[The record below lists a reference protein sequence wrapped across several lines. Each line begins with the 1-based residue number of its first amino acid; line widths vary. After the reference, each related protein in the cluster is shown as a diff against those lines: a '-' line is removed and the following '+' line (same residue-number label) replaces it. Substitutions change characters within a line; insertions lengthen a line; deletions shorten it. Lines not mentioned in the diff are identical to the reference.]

1 MRTTTRARLYAGA
14 AMLLATTA
22 AATPAS
28 GQVATDPAPAAQTV
42 PAQGTPV
49 TPEPTPPVDPVQ
61 SGPKPA
67 GTSTPPI
74 ASPDDGQGA
83 DIVVTGTRA
92 SLQRAVE
99 IKREAPG
106 VVDAISS
113 EDLGKFPDTN
123 IAESLQRIPGIA
135 IDRNGGEGQFVTVRG
150 FGPTFNQVL
159 VNGRQVAS
167 ETDGRAFSFDLYP
180 ADLIAGAE
188 VYKSGVSHLPAGGIG
203 ATVNLK
209 TARPLDLKGFRL
221 IANAQGLYDVN
232 SGKVTPELFGLVSD
246 TTDDGRFGALLSV
259 SYQKRRSREEFLDQ
273 NGWLPTIIGQGV
285 NASAIVANPGN
296 VSTIFRP
303 RETANGIREQERE
316 RLNIQGVLQW
326 QATDT
331 LRLTADG
338 FYNKFSVDSKA
349 TLLNTYIGVGANDIT
364 DITLDRNGTVL
375 RETVN
380 SEIGALVRLEGRPT
394 ETKLIGLNADWQ
406 VTPEFRSTLDFAY
419 SNSRADPASRRN
431 TGQAVLGFL
440 SSQIAGGQRYTFDMT
455 SGFPVTTFT
464 PALTSAITN
473 VDAYRLHVAQYG
485 NQTGDGTGGAN
496 TDNGVYSASFDNSYS
511 PSDGGFFKT
520 FSFGVNYTRDRKRVD
535 FIQPNFAAFC
545 QFCGFFQDAPN
556 ALLTPI
562 DLSDTLSGLPSG
574 IQRRFFTFDL
584 DQLIAYQSSP
594 EALAA
599 RDVAKG
605 LPPGTSAAQWER
617 LRTTEGGY
625 VGVRQP
631 ASFGV
636 TETSFSGYANVS
648 IAGTIGAVDWGID
661 TGARLVR
668 TRTEAT
674 GSSSTLLALNQTTPS
689 QYDPTL
695 GAAALVTRSNTYY
708 KLLPNFNLKILPS
721 KEIIVRLAA
730 SQTFARPQLSDLAP
744 RFAFN
749 DLRPGSLTASGGNT
763 ALRPFTSTNLDA
775 SFEYYFNTLSFLTV
789 AAYWKNVEDFI
800 VTTNS
805 VETITVPNGIRVT
818 TGDPAINAAAGTV
831 NFLVSRP
838 VNAEQATVKGVEV
851 GGQLTFDF
859 LPGPLRF
866 FGVSG
871 NANFVSSNA
880 GISTGDNINTIF
892 ALPGLGNTQNAAVF
906 FDNGTLDARVSYSRR
921 GSFLETLVNP
931 KAAVEPIF
939 VAPFQQVDFRINYN
953 TEIGGAAMTF
963 FVGGVNVFNE
973 KIRKY
978 GRYENQFITYRNTG
992 PRYQFGVRARF

>member
-14 AMLLATTA
+14 AMLLAITGAAPAFSQTT
-22 AATPAS
+22 
-28 GQVATDPAPAAQTV
+28 TDPAPAAQTAPV
-42 PAQGTPV
+42 LGTPV
-49 TPEPTPPVDPVQ
+49 TPAPTPPVDPVQ
-61 SGPKPA
+61 SDPKPA
-67 GTSTPPI
+67 GTSTPPV
-74 ASPDDGQGA
+74 AALSEPQGD

-99 IKREAPG
+99 IKRQAPG

-221 IANAQGLYDVN
+221 ITNAQGLYDVN

-246 TTDDGRFGALLSV
+246 TTADGRFGGLLSV

-273 NGWLPTIIGQGV
+273 NGWLPTVIGQGV
-285 NASAIVANPGN
+285 NASAIVANPGR
-296 VSTIFRP
+296 VTTIFRP

-316 RLNIQGVLQW
+316 RLNVQGVLQW

-338 FYNKFSVDSKA
+338 FYNKFNVDSKA
-349 TLLNTYIGVGANDIT
+349 SLLNTYIGVGANDIT
-364 DITLDRNGTVL
+364 DITLDNNGTVL

-380 SEIGALVRLEGRPT
+380 SEVGALVRLEGRPT

-406 VTPEFRSTLDFAY
+406 VTPELRSTLDFAY
-419 SNSRADPASRRN
+419 SNSRADPADRRN

-440 SSQIAGGQRYTFDMT
+440 SSQVPGGQRYTFDMT
-455 SGFPVTTFT
+455 SGFPVTTFNQ
-464 PALTSAITN
+464 ALSSAIVN
-473 VDAYRLHVAQYG
+473 PDAYRLHVAQYG

-496 TDNGVYSASFDNSYS
+496 TDNDVYSASFDNSYT
-511 PSDGGFFKT
+511 PADGGFFKT
-520 FSFGVNYTRDRKRVD
+520 FSFGFNYTRDRKRVD

-556 ALLTPI
+556 GLLQPL
-562 DLSDTLSGLPSG
+562 DLSNTLSGLPAG

-584 DQLIAYQSSP
+584 DDLIAYQSSP
-594 EALAA
+594 QALAA
-599 RDVAKG
+599 RDVSLG
-605 LPPGTSAAQWER
+605 LAPGTSAAQWER

-625 VGVRQP
+625 VGIRQP
-631 ASFGV
+631 ASFAV
-636 TETSFSGYANVS
+636 TEDSIAGYANVS
-648 IAGTIGAVDWGID
+648 LAGNVGAIDWGID

-668 TRTEAT
+668 TRTQAT
-674 GSSSTLLALNQTTPS
+674 GSSSTLLTLNQTTPS

-695 GAAALVTRSNTYY
+695 GAAALVTQRNTYY

-721 KEIIVRLAA
+721 REIIIRLAA

-763 ALRPFTSTNLDA
+763 GLRPFTSTNLDA
-775 SFEYYFNTLSFLTV
+775 SFEYYFNSLSFITV

-805 VETITVPNGIRVT
+805 VEQMRVPNGIRVT
-818 TGDPAINAAAGTV
+818 TADPSINAAAGTV

-838 VNAEQATVKGVEV
+838 VNAEQATVKGVEI
-851 GGQLTFDF
+851 GAQLTFDF
-859 LPGPLRF
+859 LPGALRF

-871 NANFVSSNA
+871 NANFVDSNA
-880 GISTGDNINTIF
+880 GISTGGDINTIF
-892 ALPGLGNTQNAAVF
+892 ALPGLGNTQNAALF
-906 FDNGTLDARVSYSRR
+906 FDNGKLDARISYSRR

-939 VAPFQQVDFRINYN
+939 TAPFQQVDFRVNYN
-953 TEIGGAAMTF
+953 MQIGNAAMTV
-963 FVGGVNVFNE
+963 FVGGVNVLNE

-978 GRYENQFITYRNTG
+978 GRFENQFITYRNTG
-992 PRYQFGVRARF
+992 PRYQFGIRARL